1 MKRKNNRITF
11 IELPVR
17 TRYAR
22 VKGKK
27 FFPVTFTLT
36 QEQIDWLATKPNA
49 SELLRKILQDLIDA
63 SKDVEKDLGVIS
75 LQRQIEELEAE
86 KRKLFKERKTFIE
99 KDIFPDGKSLWNAY
113 GANMVNAINHFDAMP
128 DTLVPESPDVQV
140 AFKILEKYIETANK
154 IDAEIN
160 KLKND
165 ILQS

>member
-1 MKRKNNRITF
+1 MTRFNNNLIK

-22 VKGKK
+22 PKGRK
-27 FFPVTFTLT
+27 FSNISVSLT
-36 QEQIDWLATKPNA
+36 EEQIVWLATKPNA

-63 SKDVEKDLGVIS
+63 GKNVEKDLGVIS
-75 LQRQIEELEAE
+75 LHKQIEELEAQKDRLLE
-86 KRKLFKERKTFIE
+86 ERKQFIQ
-99 KDIFPDGKSLWNAY
+99 KGSDMS
-113 GANMVNAINHFDAMP
+113 HFDKILWGESQASLNDLNIMP
-128 DTLVPESPDVQV
+128 TPLVPENPEVQV
-140 AFKILEKYIETANK
+140 AFKIIEKYKEAINK